1 MIKSPP
7 AMQET
12 GVLSL
17 GQEDRLEEGMV
28 TQETGVL
35 FLSQE
40 DPLEVGMA
48 TQSSILAWRIPWTEE
63 LGRLQSIQLKRVRHN

>member
-1 MIKSPP
+1 MVTP
-7 AMQET
+7 ET

-40 DPLEVGMA
+40 DPLEEGRA

-63 LGRLQSIQLKRVRHN
+63 PGGLQSMKLQRVRHN